1 MKIVLCGLRFFFLF
15 FFCFGFQ
22 FLFVTFQIFP
32 SPVCVVCTDFSTW
45 EIFLFDC
52 ASFGGVCK
60 NMNSLKITD
69 DLRRADDGGLKYSP
83 DPFVL
88 CCSKE

>member
-1 MKIVLCGLRFFFLF
+1 MRGYIEKLFCAVYFF
-15 FFCFGFQ
+15 
-22 FLFVTFQIFP
+22 FVTFQIFP
-32 SPVCVVCTDFSTW
+32 SPVCVVFSTW

-60 NMNSLKITD
+60 ITNSLNITD
-69 DLRRADDGGLKYSP
+69 DLRRADDGGLRYSP

-88 CCSKE
+88 CCL